1 MSCRITGKICDAW
14 SDVAGCGMVRCK
26 FVKKIETDKSENA
39 KKNLT
44 EREIVDLANKCA
56 TRVCTTDNHHGC
68 PYGDDGIMDCV
79 ERLAS
84 DYDATIDRL
93 LDMADRAKKAGL

>member
-1 MSCRITGKICDAW
+1 MGTSFYTRFSAVSGARDIRKEEDT
-14 SDVAGCGMVRCK
+14 M
-26 FVKKIETDKSENA
+26 N
-39 KKNLT
+39 NLT

>member
-1 MSCRITGKICDAW
+1 M
-14 SDVAGCGMVRCK
+14 
-26 FVKKIETDKSENA
+26 N
-39 KKNLT
+39 NLT
-44 EREIVDLANKCA
+44 EREIVDLTRKCA

-68 PYGDDGIMDCV
+68 PYGDDGITDCV

-84 DYDATIDRL
+84 DYEATVDRL

>member
-1 MSCRITGKICDAW
+1 MDISFYTRFLAASGARDIRKEEDT
-14 SDVAGCGMVRCK
+14 M
-26 FVKKIETDKSENA
+26 N
-39 KKNLT
+39 NLT

-68 PYGDDGIMDCV
+68 PYGDDGITDCV

>member
-1 MSCRITGKICDAW
+1 MNN
-14 SDVAGCGMVRCK
+14 M
-26 FVKKIETDKSENA
+26 
-39 KKNLT
+39 T
-44 EREIVDLANKCA
+44 EREIVDLASKCA

-68 PYGDDGIMDCV
+68 PYGDDGIIDCV

>member
-1 MSCRITGKICDAW
+1 MGISFFTRFLAASGARDIRKEEDT
-14 SDVAGCGMVRCK
+14 M
-26 FVKKIETDKSENA
+26 N
-39 KKNLT
+39 NLT
-44 EREIVDLANKCA
+44 EREIVDLASKCA

-84 DYDATIDRL
+84 DYEATIDRL

>member
-1 MSCRITGKICDAW
+1 MGTSFSTRFSAVSGARDIRKEEDT
-14 SDVAGCGMVRCK
+14 M
-26 FVKKIETDKSENA
+26 N
-39 KKNLT
+39 NLT

>member
-1 MSCRITGKICDAW
+1 MGTSFSTRFSAVSGARDIRKEEDT
-14 SDVAGCGMVRCK
+14 V
-26 FVKKIETDKSENA
+26 N
-39 KKNLT
+39 NLT

-68 PYGDDGIMDCV
+68 PYGDDGIIDCV

>member
-1 MSCRITGKICDAW
+1 MGTSFSTRFSAVSGARDIRKEEDT
-14 SDVAGCGMVRCK
+14 M
-26 FVKKIETDKSENA
+26 N
-39 KKNLT
+39 NLT
-44 EREIVDLANKCA
+44 EREIVDLASKCA
-56 TRVCTTDNHHGC
+56 TRVCTTENHHGC

>member
-1 MSCRITGKICDAW
+1 MDISFSTRFLAASGARDIRKEEDT
-14 SDVAGCGMVRCK
+14 M
-26 FVKKIETDKSENA
+26 N
-39 KKNLT
+39 NLT

>member
-1 MSCRITGKICDAW
+1 MGTSFSTRFSAVSGARDIRKEEDT
-14 SDVAGCGMVRCK
+14 V
-26 FVKKIETDKSENA
+26 N
-39 KKNLT
+39 NLT
-44 EREIVDLANKCA
+44 ERDIVDLANKCA

-68 PYGDDGIMDCV
+68 PYGDDGIIDCV

>member
-1 MSCRITGKICDAW
+1 MHNSFFEMAPAASG
-14 SDVAGCGMVRCK
+14 GGYM
-26 FVKKIETDKSENA
+26 
-39 KKNLT
+39 KNLT
-44 EREIVDLANKCA
+44 EREIVDLTRKCA

-68 PYGDDGIMDCV
+68 PYGDESIIDCV

-84 DYDATIDRL
+84 DYEATVDRL